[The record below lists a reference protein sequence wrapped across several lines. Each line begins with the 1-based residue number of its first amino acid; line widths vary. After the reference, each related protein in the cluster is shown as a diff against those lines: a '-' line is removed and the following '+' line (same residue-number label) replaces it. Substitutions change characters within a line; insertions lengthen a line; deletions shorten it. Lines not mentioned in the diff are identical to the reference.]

1 MFAKPAEIL
10 KGREGKLADTP
21 LPLLL
26 HALLAEE
33 RSGTL
38 ELKVRALEKKIFFE
52 DGSPVGCQSNLLHET
67 LGKYLVEKKKV
78 TEESYQKA
86 LLESVQTG
94 ARMGE
99 ILVKAQLISPF
110 DLYKQLQANL
120 AHKILDCFRWSD
132 ASYRLHSDAPE
143 SDTPVRMNTLQLIL
157 TGSSNFLP
165 FDLVATH
172 LAFADEQRF
181 ALVPNPP
188 HPPNELKLSA
198 KETRL
203 LSLLRAQP
211 TFGEL
216 GGKIQLE
223 TEELMRRLYAFC
235 VLGLVD
241 FADAIAQSTATAQ
254 PVAQPGALPAQ
265 PQTAVPLPPAIAL
278 APHPPE
284 HEEPAE
290 PPKPPEPPSLP
301 YGDEDPDLRNALM
314 ATFMEHRSKDPFALL
329 GVDEKVQTLALRKAF
344 LGALERFSPVRFRN
358 AELKEKAEALAI
370 AYARAFSTLVDPE
383 QLALWQK
390 RRAAAAEKK
399 VSTRPSTAEQF
410 RISTSL
416 LDGGSQFAEGKKRLD
431 QNNPRGAFEY
441 FQHACD
447 IEPRALHKA
456 YLAWTRFQMDPAR
469 HARLALQELT
479 EAGKQDPG
487 CEWPFF
493 FAAEIHR
500 GRSEYEQAEE
510 AYKKA
515 YKANPQ
521 TRRYADL
528 THEMIRLRKTK

>member
-1 MFAKPAEIL
+1 MFPNPAEVL
-10 KGREGKLADTP
+10 RSREGRLEETP

-26 HALLAEE
+26 HALLVEE

-38 ELKVRALEKKIFFE
+38 ELKVRALEKRIFFE

-78 TEESYQKA
+78 AEEAYQKA

-99 ILVKAQLISPF
+99 VLVKLQLITPF

-120 AHKILDCFRWSD
+120 AHKILDCFRWSE
-132 ASYRLHSDAPE
+132 ATYRLLGDAPPG
-143 SDTPVRMNTLQLIL
+143 DTPVRMNTLQLIL

-165 FDLVATH
+165 FELVATH

-181 ALVPNPP
+181 ALVPSPR
-188 HPPNELKLSA
+188 HPMSELKLSA

-203 LSLLRAQP
+203 LNLLKARP

-216 GGKIQLE
+216 AAKTQLE

-241 FADAIAQSTATAQ
+241 FADAVGAAQQAG
-254 PVAQPGALPAQ
+254 PVAQEAARAPEPDAEPAAPAALPWA
-265 PQTAVPLPPAIAL
+265 
-278 APHPPE
+278 
-284 HEEPAE
+284 
-290 PPKPPEPPSLP
+290 
-301 YGDEDPDLRNALM
+301 DEDPALRDALM
-314 ATFMEHRSKDPFALL
+314 AAFMEHRSKDPFALL

-344 LGALERFSPVRFRN
+344 LAAAERFSPVRFRA
-358 AELKEKAEALAI
+358 AELKEKAEALLI
-370 AYARAFSTLVDPE
+370 AYARAFATLADPE

-399 VSTRPSTAEQF
+399 TATRPSTAEQF
-410 RISTSL
+410 RINTSL
-416 LDGGSQFAEGKKRLD
+416 LDGGTQFEEGKRRLEA
-431 QNNPRGAFEY
+431 GSAKAALEY
-441 FQHACD
+441 FQHAWD
-447 IEPRALHKA
+447 IEPKALHKA
-456 YLAWTRFQMDPAR
+456 YLAWARYQVDPAR
-469 HARLALQELT
+469 YARLALQELT
-479 EAGKQDPG
+479 EAGKQDG
-487 CEWPFF
+487 TTEWPFF
-493 FAAEIHR
+493 FAGEIHR
-500 GRSEYEQAEE
+500 QRGEHEQAEE

-521 TRRYADL
+521 ARRYADL
-528 THEMIRLRKTK
+528 THEMIRMRKAK